1 MRICVIILSGALFLA
16 GCGEKPPTTEQLA
29 GRAARA
35 MFDHD
40 YAEARRLIEQVVA
53 TEPDV
58 PAYRI
63 TFAHAALRLEQNDV
77 AKIQYEAALK
87 LVEGSSATDPG
98 AVDDQVMLLVCLN
111 RQDEARRVIE
121 EAAARF
127 PDSPEVQ
134 LLAED
139 KDRTLESW
147 EEWQLPDES
156 ANPAPGEAPEPADA
170 PAP

>member
-1 MRICVIILSGALFLA
+1 MRIYLIILSGAMLLA
-16 GCGEKPPTTEQLA
+16 GCGERPPTTDQLA
-29 GRAARA
+29 GKAARA

-53 TEPDV
+53 AEPDV
-58 PAYRI
+58 PAHRI
-63 TFAHAALRLEQNDV
+63 TFAHAALRLDQNEV

-87 LVEGSSATDPG
+87 LVEKSSATDPG

-111 RQDEARRVIE
+111 RRDEARKVIE

-127 PDSPEVQ
+127 PDSQEVQ

-139 KDRTLESW
+139 TDRTLESW

-156 ANPAPGEAPEPADA
+156 ANPEPGEAPEPADA
-170 PAP
+170 P